1 MSLAGFGLS
10 STGWAKLELEPSPL
24 LELFRMQSQAK
35 TAVAYLAELD
45 DDRRTAISAVRQV
58 ILANLP
64 AGYEEVMQFGMI
76 AYVVPFSLL
85 AKTYNRQPL
94 MYLALASQK
103 QYMSLYLTNV
113 YVDAGLL
120 DWLQVETL
128 PTHCHLYIAEVRQ
141 RVQAGELFTVKSRP

>member
-1 MSLAGFGLS
+1 
-10 STGWAKLELEPSPL
+10 
-24 LELFRMQSQAK
+24 MQSQAK
-35 TAVAYLAELD
+35 TVVAYLAELD

-103 QYMSLYLTNV
+103 QYMSLYLTTI
-113 YVDAGLL
+113 YADGGLL
-120 DWLQVETL
+120 DWFQERYLAAGKKLTMGKSCLRFRRLSDL
-128 PTHCHLYIAEVRQ
+128 PLDLIGEVVAKTFVNEFVAIYRKA
-141 RVQAGELFTVKSRP
+141 RSSPGRC